1 MPNQWVEKP
10 KLCFVEEKKYELWEL
25 GFKFGFE
32 NDEWVISF
40 IFIHVF
46 HNLKFELANYWW
58 TDYFSDQ
65 KNMGTL
71 NINVAVI
78 SV

>member
-1 MPNQWVEKP
+1 M
-10 KLCFVEEKKYELWEL
+10 
-25 GFKFGFE
+25 
-32 NDEWVISF
+32 ISF
-40 IFIHVF
+40 IFIF

-58 TDYFSDQ
+58 IDYFSDQ

-71 NINVAVI
+71 NINVAVF